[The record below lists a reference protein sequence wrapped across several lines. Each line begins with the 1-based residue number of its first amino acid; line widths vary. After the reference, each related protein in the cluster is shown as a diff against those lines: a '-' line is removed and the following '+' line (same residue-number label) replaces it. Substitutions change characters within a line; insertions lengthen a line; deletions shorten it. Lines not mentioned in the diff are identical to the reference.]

1 MNVFDTIDFDIL
13 VRYWIAL
20 VVVVAT
26 LAMIIYSIWWGFLMI
41 LSAGKEDKV
50 KSAVNYIRH
59 ALIGVFFLIIV
70 LFVFPVISR
79 LVGLSYPEY
88 ATPGVIFDTI
98 SEITN
103 RIFNTNLNQDGE
115 SLPWSSST
123 LSPSFS
129 DL

>member
-1 MNVFDTIDFDIL
+1 
-13 VRYWIAL
+13 
-20 VVVVAT
+20 
-26 LAMIIYSIWWGFLMI
+26 MI

-70 LFVFPVISR
+70 LFVFSVIYS
-79 LVGLSYPEY
+79 LVGLSYSDY
-88 ATPGVIFDTI
+88 SILLVIFDTI

-115 SLPWSSST
+115 SLP
-123 LSPSFS
+123 
-129 DL
+129 

>member
-1 MNVFDTIDFDIL
+1 
-13 VRYWIAL
+13 
-20 VVVVAT
+20 
-26 LAMIIYSIWWGFLMI
+26 MI

-88 ATPGVIFDTI
+88 AAPGVIFDTI

-103 RIFNTNLNQDGE
+103 RIFNTNLYHDLPLHSLLVSLISREYRFCDGRLC
-115 SLPWSSST
+115 SLIYFFLPCLLWTS
-123 LSPSFS
+123 LLFKMY
-129 DL
+129 LLQVQ